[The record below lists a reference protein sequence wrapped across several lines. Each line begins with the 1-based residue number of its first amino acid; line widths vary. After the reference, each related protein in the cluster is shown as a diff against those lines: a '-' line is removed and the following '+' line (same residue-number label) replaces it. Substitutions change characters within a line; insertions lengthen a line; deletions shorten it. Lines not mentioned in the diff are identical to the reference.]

1 MQAHPAET
9 AREVSEMTGIPPNR
23 VAYVRKRFGRG
34 WDRVASVCVACDSR
48 PVWGESP
55 QASRMHL
62 CKGCYLAEMRRRDEE
77 ERESAAVRQARKRT
91 RDGMVRGGQER

>member
-34 WDRVASVCVACDSR
+34 WDRAASVCVACDSR
-48 PVWGESP
+48 PVWQESP
-55 QASRMHL
+55 PARRMHL
-62 CKGCYLAEMRRRDEE
+62 CKGCYLEEMRRRHAED
-77 ERESAAVRQARKRT
+77 RDGAAVRQMAKRD
-91 RDGMVRGGQER
+91 RDGRGRGGH